1 MLKEKRR
8 QAILLATEMRIR
20 TEAEREEHAKQKL
33 REELVSLAE
42 VGNVDG
48 IRGLL
53 LQIASEAETTST
65 KPRVT
70 AECRNSQGQSLL
82 SIAAQRN
89 DVSLAEFLLTHWKS
103 CDKDR

>member
-20 TEAEREEHAKQKL
+20 TEAEREEHAKHLL
-33 REELVSLAE
+33 REELVRFADAGDL
-42 VGNVDG
+42 NG

-53 LQIASEAETTST
+53 LQVASEAEATST
-65 KPRVT
+65 KPRVN
-70 AECRNSQGQSLL
+70 AEARNHQGQSLL

-89 DVSLAEFLLTHWKS
+89 HSILAEFLLSHWKS